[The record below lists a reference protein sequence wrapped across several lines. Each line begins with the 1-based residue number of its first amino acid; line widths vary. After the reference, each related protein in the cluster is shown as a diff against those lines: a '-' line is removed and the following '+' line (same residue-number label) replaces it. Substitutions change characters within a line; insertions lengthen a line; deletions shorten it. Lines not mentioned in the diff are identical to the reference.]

1 MQRGPIARLLPREG
15 RPHRSRLALAVVR
28 LTQSRGR
35 LDTPAP
41 GSVGDM
47 WGLPR
52 WPLRPLVV
60 AVVVATLLHGPLLP
74 TGLSGWFGYWLREP
88 SQIEDTGPQQEVV
101 VPIELDMG
109 LVDDEVAGKPAEPEP
124 APETPD
130 EMEVVEVDDIDAM
143 ADELMDDD
151 EPDAGAPDPLDGGA
165 PDAMAEDELDAGSL
179 DGGSID
185 GGPTDA
191 GADAGPAEIAAVDDP
206 DAGVERGKKVA
217 DPYSE
222 AGGAAG
228 IGAERPNV
236 RIYFAAD
243 VLRQR
248 PKLAETFGELLGAI
262 PQWQQLL
269 GGTGLNPIVD
279 FDHILIS
286 GPQMRNPRWIVVALD
301 YNVPH
306 HKMRQAIDSVVRKSG
321 AKGRWERRS
330 GLEIAVIGK
339 DAERRAVL
347 SRAKRM
353 MVVVPVEAE
362 DQIDHIKSPK
372 FKFKKSTGAG
382 IVMHVITP
390 WRAFMGS
397 KVRMPKSIKWMRV
410 RFRLKGSDFEVEA
423 EGQDESAEAA
433 TKHLKVLREEVD
445 SLPKLG
451 PLRAFGEPSWE
462 VKGDRIIARADVSSF
477 QLRLILTGAK
487 SYVDDIAKRAAKRE
501 KRKSKGKAKKKGARL
516 RLKNKDAKGRNGSPT
531 SQPKGRPSAAPN

>member
-1 MQRGPIARLLPREG
+1 M
-15 RPHRSRLALAVVR
+15 R

-35 LDTPAP
+35 LDTPAL

-47 WGLPR
+47 WGLAR
-52 WPLRPLVV
+52 WPLRPLMV
-60 AVVVATLLHGPLLP
+60 ALFVATLLHGPLLP

-88 SQIEDTGPQQEVV
+88 AQIEDTGPQQEVV

-109 LVDDEVAGKPAEPEP
+109 LVDDEVVGKPAEPE
-124 APETPD
+124 PETPD
-130 EMEVVEVDDIDAM
+130 EMEVVDVDDIDSL

-165 PDAMAEDELDAGSL
+165 PDAATQTDLDAGLL
-179 DGGSID
+179 DGGQPVD
-185 GGPTDA
+185 GGP
-191 GADAGPAEIAAVDDP
+191 ADAGPAEIASVDDP
-206 DAGVERGKKVA
+206 DADVERGKKVA

-228 IGAERPNV
+228 IGAEHPNV

-306 HKMRQAIDSVVRKSG
+306 PKMRQAIDLVVRKSG
-321 AKGRWERRS
+321 KKGRWERRP

-339 DAERRAVL
+339 NAERRAVL
-347 SRAKRM
+347 SQKKRM
-353 MVVVPVEAE
+353 MVVLPAEAA
-362 DQIDHIKSPK
+362 DQIDNIQSPK

-382 IVMHVITP
+382 IVIHVITP
-390 WRAFMGS
+390 WRAFVGS

-410 RFRLKGSDFEVEA
+410 RFRFKGADFEVEA
-423 EGQDESAEAA
+423 EGQDESEEAA
-433 TKHLKVLREEVD
+433 REHLKLLRAEVD

-451 PLRAFGEPSWE
+451 PLRAFGEPTWE
-462 VKGDRIIARADVSSF
+462 QKGDRIIARADVSSF
-477 QLRLILTGAK
+477 QLRLILVGAK
-487 SYVDDIAKRAAKRE
+487 SYVDDIAKRAAKRK
-501 KRKSKGKAKKKGARL
+501 KRKNKGKGKVKAKKKGRRL
-516 RLKNKDAKGRNGSPT
+516 RLKTKGAKGSSAPPT
-531 SQPKGRPSAAPN
+531 SQPKGRPSAGPN